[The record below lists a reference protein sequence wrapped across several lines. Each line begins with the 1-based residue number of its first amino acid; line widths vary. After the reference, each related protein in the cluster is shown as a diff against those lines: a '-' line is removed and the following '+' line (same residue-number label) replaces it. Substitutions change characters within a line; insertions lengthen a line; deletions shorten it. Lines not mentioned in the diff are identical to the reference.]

1 MNKLYEKIILGL
13 LFSIVLYNL
22 VNYDIFEGNKKR
34 RRRRR
39 QQKRM
44 VEMRK
49 QQKRMVEMRKQQKET
64 INKVGKKNKNVIS
77 KTDAN
82 KDNEQDKEISNLKTK
97 IINTQRTSDRRKV
110 ISDRKMDKYIQLLYE
125 QISNNTLKNQE
136 LKSFSEKKGRELQG
150 NIDLL
155 SSDLANN
162 NIKYSDQMTEV
173 KSKLDSLQ
181 KKVNSY
187 EKNNSNVE
195 EMLKNVNLQL
205 ETKYVNE

>member
-49 QQKRMVEMRKQQKET
+49 QQMEKMKRMKN
-64 INKVGKKNKNVIS
+64 INKVGKINKNVIS
-77 KTDAN
+77 KTGTN

-162 NIKYSDQMTEV
+162 NIKYTDV
-173 KSKLDSLQ
+173 KNKLDSLQ

>member
-162 NIKYSDQMTEV
+162 NIKYTDV

-181 KKVNSY
+181 KKVNIY